1 MKIKLLLY
9 GFITLNFLTRI
20 SAQEV
25 TGFLYDSESKNGVPG
40 VNVYWEKA
48 PARGTITNEDG
59 KFVLISTDSCNIL
72 VISHIGYQSVR
83 YEINAEESINV
94 GLMKA
99 THQIAGVTVKPL
111 DPDFVMKNVVEQLDE
126 NHPSGSVLYDFFHR
140 EVYYSK
146 DSLIHIIEQHVGTVE
161 HKKNGLRRFTNKIN
175 LRKSELNYLSKE
187 GRKKSK
193 EVRFMGL
200 SQILW
205 DNPHFDSPMFLK
217 RRSLKDFE
225 FTYFGKQFIKDR
237 VCHVLHY
244 KTSKPCQFSE
254 GTLYLDF
261 DSYGIV
267 SMTMQNQKGTESKQV
282 NFVHIDGQW
291 LLNSVSL
298 YKNRKAGL
306 SYRTTLYNKAIDE
319 RIDSRYTTIGKLLPL
334 YVRDKSTHL
343 NKPING
349 EINII
354 PLPEWMSRQL

>member
-1 MKIKLLLY
+1 MNRKLFLCV
-9 GFITLNFLTRI
+9 FIALNFLTRI

-25 TGFLYDSESKNGVPG
+25 AGFIYDSESKNGIPG

-59 KFVLISTDSCNIL
+59 KFVLISADSCNIL
-72 VISHIGYQSVR
+72 VISHIGYKSVKF
-83 YEINAEESINV
+83 EFNAEDSINV
-94 GLMKA
+94 GLTEA

-111 DPDFVMKNVVEQLDE
+111 DPDLVMKNVVERLDE

-217 RRSLKDFE
+217 RKSLKDFE

-261 DSYGIV
+261 DSYATTT
-267 SMTMQNQKGTESKQV
+267 SPRLQ
-282 NFVHIDGQW
+282 
-291 LLNSVSL
+291 
-298 YKNRKAGL
+298 RAG
-306 SYRTTLYNKAIDE
+306 
-319 RIDSRYTTIGKLLPL
+319 
-334 YVRDKSTHL
+334 
-343 NKPING
+343 
-349 EINII
+349 
-354 PLPEWMSRQL
+354 